1 MRRSN
6 PVIIMI
12 VVFIIFSVIM
22 TGIQYSKED
31 TVVATVKSITIQQNI
46 SGADGNIGTSYVYL
60 IGTDKGIMQIEPSGI
75 MSSKV
80 FGQLKEG
87 NTYRMHI
94 RGYSFPL
101 VGCYPYIIDANKE

>member
-1 MRRSN
+1 MRQYN
-6 PVIIMI
+6 FVLGMI
-12 VVFIIFSVIM
+12 VVFIISSVII

-46 SGADGNIGTSYVYL
+46 SGADGNVGTSYVYL
-60 IGTDKGIMQIEPSGI
+60 IGTDKGIMQIEPDGV

-87 NTYRMHI
+87 NTYRLHT

-101 VGCYPYIIDANKE
+101 VGFYPYIVDANRE

>member
-1 MRRSN
+1 MRRFN
-6 PVIIMI
+6 FVLGMI
-12 VVFIIFSVIM
+12 VVFIISSVIII
-22 TGIQYSKED
+22 GIQYSKED

-46 SGADGNIGTSYVYL
+46 SGADGNVGTSYVYL
-60 IGTDKGIMQIEPSGI
+60 IGTDKGIMQIEPGGI

-87 NTYRMHI
+87 NTYRMHT

-101 VGCYPYIIDANKE
+101 VGCYPYIVDANRE

>member
-1 MRRSN
+1 MRRFN
-6 PVIIMI
+6 FVLVMI
-12 VVFIIFSVIM
+12 VVFIISSVII

-31 TVVATVKSITIQQNI
+31 TIVATVKSITIQQNI
-46 SGADGNIGTSYVYL
+46 SGADGNVGTSYVYL
-60 IGTDKGIMQIEPSGI
+60 IGTDKGIMQIEPGGVI
-75 MSSKV
+75 SSKV

-101 VGCYPYIIDANKE
+101 VGCYPYIVDANRE

>member
-1 MRRSN
+1 MRQSN

-12 VVFIIFSVIM
+12 VVFIIFSVII
-22 TGIQYSKED
+22 TAIQYSKED
-31 TVVATVKSITIQQNI
+31 TVVATIKSITVQQNI
-46 SGADGNIGTSYVYL
+46 SGADGNVGTSYVYL
-60 IGTDKGIMQIEPSGI
+60 IGTDKGIMQIEPGGV

-87 NTYRMHI
+87 DTYRLHT

-101 VGCYPYIIDANKE
+101 VGCYPYIVDANKE

>member
-6 PVIIMI
+6 FVLVMI
-12 VVFIIFSVIM
+12 VVFIISSVII
-22 TGIQYSKED
+22 TAIQYSKED
-31 TVVATVKSITIQQNI
+31 TVVATIKSITVQQNI
-46 SGADGNIGTSYVYL
+46 SGADGNVGTSYVYL
-60 IGTDKGIMQIEPSGI
+60 IGTDKGIMQIEPGGV

-87 NTYRMHI
+87 DTYRLHT

-101 VGCYPYIIDANKE
+101 VGYYPYIVDANKE

>member
-1 MRRSN
+1 MRRFN
-6 PVIIMI
+6 FVLGMI
-12 VVFIIFSVIM
+12 VVSIISSVIII
-22 TGIQYSKED
+22 GIQYSKED
-31 TVVATVKSITIQQNI
+31 IVVATVKSITIQQNI

-60 IGTDKGIMQIEPSGI
+60 IGTDKGIMQIEPGGI

-87 NTYRMHI
+87 NTYRMHT

-101 VGCYPYIIDANKE
+101 VGCYPYIVDAYRE